1 MNVWVLHNAACC
13 VGKQILTVYLNDN
26 CTRKDC
32 QRCVCFGCVCTCAD
46 VTVFGVE
53 SVCLIVCVKMWRE
66 DASVLGDFSYH
77 PICCESFRL
86 TIL

>member
-1 MNVWVLHNAACC
+1 MFWL
-13 VGKQILTVYLNDN
+13 
-26 CTRKDC
+26 
-32 QRCVCFGCVCTCAD
+32 CVCALRAD

-53 SVCLIVCVKMWRE
+53 SVCLIVCVKNLEE
-66 DASVLGDFSYH
+66 DESVLGDFSYR